1 MHIGMTNVKIK
12 YTTYVTLTT
21 LKTRVETF
29 PETSLSVYHLSK
41 TVASV
46 RHSLVQCIIC
56 CLESMENLISV
67 LN

>member
-1 MHIGMTNVKIK
+1 MTNVKIK

-29 PETSLSVYHLSK
+29 PETSLSVYHLSM
-41 TVASV
+41 TVANV
-46 RHSLVQCIIC
+46 RHSLVHHLLSRIYG
-56 CLESMENLISV
+56 ESYIS